1 MEPGRDGDIELHKGE
16 YQDVGLSSTV
26 GGGRGSGVGGSVGV
40 DGTDSVGSGGGVGG
54 GCGDSDGA
62 GSIGG
67 SHFWVKQWRF
77 FGGDGT
83 GWFQTGVMVWLE
95 GGFVVLE

>member
-1 MEPGRDGDIELHKGE
+1 M
-16 YQDVGLSSTV
+16 SSTV

-54 GCGDSDGA
+54 GCDDSDGA

-67 SHFWVKQWRF
+67 SHFWVK
-77 FGGDGT
+77 
-83 GWFQTGVMVWLE
+83 
-95 GGFVVLE
+95 